1 MEDKTIVLITGCG
14 KGGIGHEYCKAFA
27 DHNCHVIATEVP
39 DRIADLSDLLSIAAD
54 NIEALPLDV
63 SSDKSVL
70 AAVSSIMATHGRI
83 DVVVNN
89 AGVGS
94 AGPLAELALDSIRRA
109 WEINALGALRVV
121 QAVVPH
127 MAGPRGGG
135 HVVNVGSIVRT
146 AVTIE
151 DPDPAATPWAGSYCA
166 SKAYVHTMSDALLV
180 ELRPFGIQVIKVM
193 PGAIKSNFG
202 ASTARALGKQEW
214 KMYRSFEGPIA
225 ERARASQTAKATDA
239 AVFARH
245 VAKRVLSPRPPR
257 EVVYGHMTAL
267 FAALA
272 WSPLWVTDCFFSKRF
287 GLDKK
292 M

>member
-1 MEDKTIVLITGCG
+1 MEDKRIVLITGCG

-27 DHNCHVIATEVP
+27 DHNCHVIATDVP
-39 DRIADLSDLLSIAAD
+39 DRIADLSGLLSSAAD

-63 SSDKSVL
+63 SSDESVL
-70 AAVSSIMATHGRI
+70 AAVSYIMATHGRI

-89 AGVGS
+89 AGIGS
-94 AGPLAELALDSIRRA
+94 VGPLAELALDSIRRA

-127 MAGPRGGG
+127 MARPRGGG
-135 HVVNVGSIVRT
+135 RVVNVGSIVGT
-146 AVTIE
+146 A
-151 DPDPAATPWAGSYCA
+151 PTPWAGSYCA
-166 SKAYVHTMSDALLV
+166 SKAYVHAMSDALRV
-180 ELRPFGIQVIKVM
+180 ELRPFGIHVVKVM

-202 ASTARALGKQEW
+202 SSTARALCKQEW
-214 KMYRSFEGPIA
+214 KMYGRFERSIA
-225 ERARASQTAKATDA
+225 ERAGASQTAKATDA
-239 AVFARH
+239 AVFARY

-272 WSPLWVTDCFFSKRF
+272 WSPPWVRDCFFSKHF